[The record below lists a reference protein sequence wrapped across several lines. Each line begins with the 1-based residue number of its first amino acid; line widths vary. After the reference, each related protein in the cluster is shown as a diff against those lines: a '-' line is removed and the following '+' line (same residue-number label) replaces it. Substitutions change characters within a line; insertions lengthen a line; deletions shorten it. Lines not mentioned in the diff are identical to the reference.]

1 MIGMPEASL
10 ILAQTAT
17 YLATAKKSIAST
29 EGISAALSDI
39 DEENL
44 DPIPLHLRNPANRVM
59 KSFGYG
65 KDHTRYPWLV
75 QKETGKKVEQE
86 YMPKN
91 LRGRKYYRPD
101 WK

>member
-29 EGISAALSDI
+29 EGISVALSDI
-39 DEENL
+39 EEENL
-44 DPIPLHLRNPANRVM
+44 NPIPLHLRNPANKVM

-65 KDHTRYPWLV
+65 KGHTRYPWQV
-75 QKETGKKVEQE
+75 EQETGVKVNQE

-91 LRGRKYYRPD
+91 LKGRKYYKPD